1 MLYYRDSETLCT
13 EMRSLGI
20 KINREDQIITR
31 LEIHHHHMYPHL
43 PALSDSP
50 DRLSTVG
57 DPSCMVMIG
66 QKLSRAAKQLSRDP
80 YAEENDVDK

>member
-1 MLYYRDSETLCT
+1 MYNIEYIHIVLYYRDVDSETLCT

-20 KINREDQIITR
+20 TINREDQIITR
-31 LEIHHHHMYPHL
+31 LEIHHHMYPHL

-57 DPSCMVMIG
+57 DPSCMVGM
-66 QKLSRAAKQLSRDP
+66 AAGAKRDRP
-80 YAEENDVDK
+80 